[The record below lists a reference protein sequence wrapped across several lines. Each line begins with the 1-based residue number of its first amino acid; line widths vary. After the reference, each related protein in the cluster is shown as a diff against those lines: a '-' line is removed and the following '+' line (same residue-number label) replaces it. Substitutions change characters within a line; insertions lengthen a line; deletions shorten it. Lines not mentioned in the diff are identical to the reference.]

1 MILVAIGANLP
12 GPDGA
17 PPIETCRRAAMA
29 LHGVMPGL
37 SLAALSR
44 WWASPAWPAGSGA
57 PDYVNGVARLAGP
70 APDPAAL
77 LAALLAIETRFGRAR
92 SEPNAP
98 RTLDLDL
105 LAIGGMVRAA
115 PDPILPHP
123 RLHLRAF
130 VLAPLLEVAPG
141 WRHPTVARPA
151 ADLLAGIDAG
161 DTRPLA

>member
-141 WRHPTVARPA
+141 FVLPGQGGTGHAWLAR
-151 ADLLAGIDAG
+151 ADRDGL
-161 DTRPLA
+161 RPI

>member
-29 LHGVMPGL
+29 LQGVMPGL
-37 SLAALSR
+37 GLAALSR

-57 PDYVNGVARLAGP
+57 PDYVNGVARLAGGD
-70 APDPAAL
+70 PDPAAL
-77 LAALLAIETRFGRAR
+77 LAALQAIEARFGRVR
-92 SEPNAP
+92 GEPNAP

-105 LAIGGMVRAA
+105 LAMGARVRAA

-123 RLHLRAF
+123 RLQDRGF
-130 VLAPLLEVAPG
+130 VLAPLLDVAPG
-141 WRHPTVARPA
+141 FVLPGRGGSAEAWLAA
-151 ADLLAGIDAG
+151 ADRAGL
-161 DTRPLA
+161 RPV